1 MSTDPRSWI
10 AALGE
15 RRIWLEIVAA
25 VLVVVAAAAVVVGRA
40 GARRADLAERAETL
54 TALAEVEDRWR
65 AGFVEP
71 TPAESTAWL
80 RSRRR
85 VEDHRVRATDRV
97 ALAQV
102 VAQRAEE
109 MGIPDVAVG
118 FTGTDEL
125 TPPAARTVNQW
136 TFAMAPYAVTVTFT
150 ADYPAVVGFVGSL
163 PPQVQVRRLEL
174 NGGETGLELRA
185 LLTVSR
191 ATGGSDG
198 TD

>member
-1 MSTDPRSWI
+1 MNTDPRSWL
-10 AALGE
+10 AAVGE
-15 RRIWLEIVAA
+15 RRIWLETGVA
-25 VLVVVAAAAVVVGRA
+25 VLVVVVAAAVVVGRTA
-40 GARRADLAERAETL
+40 ARRADLAERAETL
-54 TALAEVEDRWR
+54 SALADVADRWR
-65 AGFVEP
+65 ADFVEP
-71 TPAESTAWL
+71 TSAESAAWL

-85 VEDHRVRATDRV
+85 VEERGVRATDRV

-109 MGIPDVAVG
+109 LGIPDVAVG

-125 TPPAARTVNQW
+125 TPPPARTVDQW
-136 TFAMAPYAVTVTFT
+136 TFGMAPYAVTVAFT

>member
-1 MSTDPRSWI
+1 MAYEYER
-10 AALGE
+10 AAFGTEQQQPVVGE
-15 RRIWLEIVAA
+15 PI
-25 VLVVVAAAAVVVGRA
+25 VLV
-40 GARRADLAERAETL
+40 E
-54 TALAEVEDRWR
+54 
-65 AGFVEP
+65 
-71 TPAESTAWL
+71 
-80 RSRRR
+80 
-85 VEDHRVRATDRV
+85 
-97 ALAQV
+97 
-102 VAQRAEE
+102 
-109 MGIPDVAVG
+109 
-118 FTGTDEL
+118 DEL
-125 TPPAARTVNQW
+125 TPPPARAVDRW